1 MSTRGSVYQLAKGEP
16 GCFNFAHS
24 AKNVPIFQQ
33 LGTETSPVIL
43 VNVFQV
49 AEADIPALL
58 KAWENDANWMK
69 KQPGYISTQLH
80 QAIGGNTLFLNYAV
94 WESVAHFRAAFNH
107 PDFKSSLEQ
116 YPSSTIAS
124 PHLFKRLTV
133 PNLCVGP

>member
-1 MSTRGSVYQLAKGEP
+1 MLQLRP
-16 GCFNFAHS
+16 LDQ
-24 AKNVPIFQQ
+24 NVPIFQQ
-33 LGTETSPVIL
+33 LGTEASPVIL
-43 VNVFQV
+43 VNLFQV

-58 KAWENDANWMK
+58 KAWENDATWMK

-80 QAIGGNTLFLNYAV
+80 QAIGGSTLFLNYAV

-124 PHLFKRLTV
+124 PHLFKRMAV
-133 PNLCVGP
+133 RNLCVGP

>member
-1 MSTRGSVYQLAKGEP
+1 MLQLRP
-16 GCFNFAHS
+16 LDQ
-24 AKNVPIFQQ
+24 NVPIFQQ
-33 LGTETSPVIL
+33 LGTEVSPVIL

-49 AEADIPALL
+49 SEADIPALL

-80 QAIGGNTLFLNYAV
+80 QAIGGSTLFLNYAV

-116 YPSSTIAS
+116 YPSSAIAS
-124 PHLFKRLTV
+124 PHLFKRITV

>member
-1 MSTRGSVYQLAKGEP
+1 MLQLRP
-16 GCFNFAHS
+16 LDQ
-24 AKNVPIFQQ
+24 NVPIFQQ
-33 LGTETSPVIL
+33 LGTEASPVIL

-80 QAIGGNTLFLNYAV
+80 QAIGGSTLFLNYAV

-107 PDFKSSLEQ
+107 PDFKRSLEQ
-116 YPSSTIAS
+116 YPSSAIAS
-124 PHLFKRLTV
+124 PHLFKRITV
-133 PNLCVGP
+133 PHLCIGP